1 MQHLRDRLRR
11 TKKNKEVQIT
21 NATMMHSRQ
30 QEKLKEIH
38 MAKNN
43 SNFLLSSAF
52 DLNPEDILDKN
63 IHFDQKKNSEEKNT
77 RQGY

>member
-1 MQHLRDRLRR
+1 
-11 TKKNKEVQIT
+11 
-21 NATMMHSRQ
+21 MMYSRQ

-52 DLNPEDILDKN
+52 DLNPEDILDK
-63 IHFDQKKNSEEKNT
+63 KTCEEKNT

>member
-1 MQHLRDRLRR
+1 
-11 TKKNKEVQIT
+11 
-21 NATMMHSRQ
+21 MMHSRQ

-38 MAKNN
+38 MAKKN

-52 DLNPEDILDKN
+52 DLNPEDILDKSM
-63 IHFDQKKNSEEKNT
+63 QLEKKKNSEEKNN

>member
-1 MQHLRDRLRR
+1 
-11 TKKNKEVQIT
+11 
-21 NATMMHSRQ
+21 
-30 QEKLKEIH
+30 

-63 IHFDQKKNSEEKNT
+63 IQFDQKKNSEEKNT